1 MRPEQRMQIY
11 VETDDDK
18 TITLNVM
25 SSDKIESIKA
35 KIQDKEDI
43 PIDQ

>member
-1 MRPEQRMQIY
+1 MRLEQRMQIY
-11 VETDDDK
+11 VEIDDDK

-25 SSDKIESIKA
+25 SSDNIESVKA

-43 PIDQ
+43 PMD

>member
-1 MRPEQRMQIY
+1 MRLEQRMQIY
-11 VETDDDK
+11 VEIDDDK

-25 SSDKIESIKA
+25 SSDKIESVKA

-43 PIDQ
+43 PMD